1 MKIRRK
7 LFLAF
12 SVYMILALI
21 PSLFAYREMSNLR
34 KHLKPVEIASDLTNV
49 FIEVRRQEKNFLLLK
64 DQDSLQLLRKQIG
77 MLKGDIDDIEADIIR
92 EIGRENYGSLRHAM
106 TEYERIVQQLV
117 DNFDLQHASLNEL
130 TRLGRDIEKQLSGD
144 DLQTFLVLRRHEK
157 NLIIYRDANAIER
170 FRNVFATLR
179 SNASPE
185 LKQYA
190 ASAEKLYMLYY
201 AEKSHDAEMR
211 KYASDIQSFA
221 ESVLLG
227 EREDIDNLLTKSMYL
242 LLVSLTTILT
252 TGIIINTRLARSIV
266 RPIRLL
272 EKFTQRVATGDF
284 SDPPVIEGSNEI
296 TALSTALNQM
306 ASRLKDTVNSLE
318 LAITNLH
325 DKQGQL
331 VEAEKLA
338 SLGRIAAGVAH
349 EINNPLAIINEKA
362 GLMQDILQLSGDFSH
377 KEKFL
382 AQIDG
387 IINSINRCRTITHR
401 LLGFARRVE
410 VKVEPFELNEAIHE
424 TVTFLQNDVAS
435 KLVRLDLNLSGDIP
449 EIRSDKI
456 QMEQVFLNLIK
467 NAVDAVAE
475 GGIITIS
482 TSQSDDRFVRVRIS
496 DNGPGIPTE
505 MISHIFEPFFTT
517 KERGKGTGL
526 GLFVSHAILKK
537 LGGKIQVQSERGRGT
552 TFLIDIPVRILP
564 DQEASP

>member
-21 PSLFAYREMSNLR
+21 PSLFAYREMSTVR
-34 KHLKPVEIASDLTNV
+34 KRLKPVEIASDLTNV

-64 DQDSLQLLRKQIG
+64 DQDSLQQLRKQIG
-77 MLKGDIDDIEADIIR
+77 MLKGNIDDIEADIIG
-92 EIGRENYGSLRHAM
+92 EIGSENYTALRQAII
-106 TEYERIVQQLV
+106 EYERIVQQLA
-117 DNFDLQHASLNEL
+117 DNFVLQHASLNEL
-130 TRLGRDIEKQLSGD
+130 TRLGRDIEPQLSGD
-144 DLQTFLVLRRHEK
+144 DLRTFLVLRRDEK

-170 FRNVFATLR
+170 FRNVFTSLR
-179 SNASPE
+179 SVNSPE
-185 LKQYA
+185 LTRYA
-190 ASAEKLYMLYY
+190 AAAEKLYLLYY

-211 KYASDIQSFA
+211 KYAADIQAFA
-221 ESVLLG
+221 ESVLQG
-227 EREDIDNLLTKSMYL
+227 EREDIDNLLTTSMYL
-242 LLVSLTTILT
+242 LLVSLITILA

-266 RPIRLL
+266 RPIRVL

-296 TALSTALNQM
+296 AALSTALNQM
-306 ASRLKDTVNSLE
+306 ASRLKDTVHSLE
-318 LAITNLH
+318 LAIRNLH

-362 GLMQDILQLSGDFSH
+362 GLMQDILQLSEDFPH
-377 KEKFL
+377 KAKFL
-382 AQIDG
+382 EQIDG
-387 IINSINRCRTITHR
+387 IFNSINRCRTITHR

-410 VKVEPFELNEAIHE
+410 VTIEPFELNEAIHE
-424 TVTFLQNDVAS
+424 TVTFLQNDIAS
-435 KLVRLDLNLSGDIP
+435 KLVRIDLNLSGDLP

-475 GGIITIS
+475 GGIISIS
-482 TSQSDDRFVRVRIS
+482 TSRSDDRFVLVSIS
-496 DNGPGIPTE
+496 DNGPGIPEE
-505 MISHIFEPFFTT
+505 MIPHIFEPFFTT

-537 LGGKIQVQSERGRGT
+537 LGGKIQVQSEPGRGT

-564 DQEASP
+564 DKEASP

>member
-1 MKIRRK
+1 
-7 LFLAF
+7 
-12 SVYMILALI
+12 MILALI
-21 PSLFAYREMSNLR
+21 PSLFAYREMSTVR
-34 KHLKPVEIASDLTNV
+34 KRLKPVEIASDLTNV

-64 DQDSLQLLRKQIG
+64 DQDSLQQLRKQIG
-77 MLKGDIDDIEADIIR
+77 MLKGNIDDIEADIIG
-92 EIGRENYGSLRHAM
+92 EIGSENYTALRQAII
-106 TEYERIVQQLV
+106 EYERIVQQLA
-117 DNFDLQHASLNEL
+117 DNFVLQHASLNEL
-130 TRLGRDIEKQLSGD
+130 TRLGRDIEPQLSGD
-144 DLQTFLVLRRHEK
+144 DLRTFLVLRRDEK

-170 FRNVFATLR
+170 FRNVFTSLR
-179 SNASPE
+179 SVNSPE
-185 LKQYA
+185 LTRYA
-190 ASAEKLYMLYY
+190 AAAEKLYLLYY

-211 KYASDIQSFA
+211 KYAADIQAFA
-221 ESVLLG
+221 ESVLQG
-227 EREDIDNLLTKSMYL
+227 EREDIDNLLTTSMYL
-242 LLVSLTTILT
+242 LLVSLITILA

-266 RPIRLL
+266 RPIRVL

-296 TALSTALNQM
+296 AALSTALNQM
-306 ASRLKDTVNSLE
+306 ASRLKDTVHSLE
-318 LAITNLH
+318 LAIRNLH

-362 GLMQDILQLSGDFSH
+362 GLMQDILQLSEDFPH
-377 KEKFL
+377 KAKFL
-382 AQIDG
+382 EQIDG
-387 IINSINRCRTITHR
+387 IFNSINRCRTITHR

-410 VKVEPFELNEAIHE
+410 VTIEPFELNEAIHE
-424 TVTFLQNDVAS
+424 TVTFLQNDIAS
-435 KLVRLDLNLSGDIP
+435 KLVRIDLNLSGDLP

-475 GGIITIS
+475 GGIISIS
-482 TSQSDDRFVRVRIS
+482 TSRSDDRFVLVSIS
-496 DNGPGIPTE
+496 DNGPGIPEE
-505 MISHIFEPFFTT
+505 MIPHIFEPFFTT

-537 LGGKIQVQSERGRGT
+537 LGGKIQVQSEPGRGT

-564 DQEASP
+564 DKEASP